1 MTTDTLY
8 YLLREGSTRE
18 EQWSWEDIEAL
29 HRSGELTAQARIFLP
44 DEDRW
49 ALLSETRLSH
59 SRPADGVHA
68 GAASASG
75 EDAASERAALEEAYR
90 EAVER
95 IGADDALEA
104 LLDAG
109 ALAMQLGRR
118 EEAQGYFQ
126 QVLDR
131 YPYHPRAA
139 QEIKRRFAPAEQRK
153 FRSLDRPAPVWD
165 DLAGAAAMP
174 LARGP
179 IHFFAP
185 ALALAGLTMVP
196 FGAVAITV
204 FSYLWIFQIME
215 YTARGAV
222 RTPEWNRALKDPAR
236 KVVRPVLLMAAVV
249 VQWAALLIGAAALAM
264 TAGGVKGVSLWSYMA
279 GSPLF
284 VVAAWVV
291 AALYLPAATVST
303 GGFTG
308 SVAKTLDPRRLVRMV
323 GRMEHEYVYSV
334 ALLGVLVAAVATVRA
349 ITGSIPMAGNVMLG
363 LALAYALPL
372 AGLVLGRLLGR
383 TGHVI
388 S

>member
-8 YLLREGSTRE
+8 YVLRDGSTRE
-18 EQWSWEDIEAL
+18 EQWSWDDIEAL
-29 HRSGELTAQARIFLP
+29 HRSGELTAKARIFLP

-49 ALLSETRLSH
+49 ALLSETRLGDG
-59 SRPADGVHA
+59 SRGDADAVA
-68 GAASASG
+68 T
-75 EDAASERAALEEAYR
+75 EEAASERAALEEAYR

-95 IGADDALEA
+95 IGVDDALEA
-104 LLDAG
+104 MLDAG
-109 ALAMQLGRR
+109 ALAIQVGRL
-118 EEAQGYFQ
+118 EEARTYFQ
-126 QVLDR
+126 QVLNR

-139 QEIKRRFAPAEQRK
+139 QEIKRRFSPAEQRK
-153 FRSLDRPAPVWD
+153 FQSLERPAPVWE

-179 IHFFAP
+179 IHFFVP
-185 ALALAGLTMVP
+185 AALFAGLAFIP
-196 FGAVAITV
+196 LGGVAITV
-204 FSYLWIFQIME
+204 LSFLWMFQIME

-222 RTPEWNRALKDPAR
+222 RTPEWDRALKDPGR
-236 KVVRPVLLMAAVV
+236 KLLRPALLMGAVV
-249 VQWAALLIGAAALAM
+249 AQWAALLVGAALVAM
-264 TAGGVKGVSLWSYMA
+264 QVGGVKGESVWGYMA

-284 VVAAWVV
+284 VVVVWIV

-303 GGFTG
+303 GGFVG

-323 GRMEHEYVYSV
+323 GRMEHEYVYTV
-334 ALLGVLVAAVATVRA
+334 ALLGVLVAAVAILCA
-349 ITGSIPMAGNVMLG
+349 LTGPIPVVGNVVLG
-363 LALAYALPL
+363 IALAYALPV

>member
-8 YLLREGSTRE
+8 YVLRDGSTRE
-18 EQWSWEDIEAL
+18 EQWSWDDIEAL
-29 HRSGELTAQARIFLP
+29 HRSGELTAKARIFLP

-49 ALLSETRLSH
+49 ALLSETRLG
-59 SRPADGVHA
+59 DGARGDTDAVTT
-68 GAASASG
+68 
-75 EDAASERAALEEAYR
+75 EEAASERAALEEAYR

-95 IGADDALEA
+95 IGVDDALEA

-109 ALAMQLGRR
+109 ALAIQIGRP
-118 EEAQGYFQ
+118 EEARNYFQ
-126 QVLDR
+126 QVLNR

-139 QEIKRRFAPAEQRK
+139 QEIKRRFSPAEQRK
-153 FRSLDRPAPVWD
+153 FQSLERPAPVWE

-179 IHFFAP
+179 IPFFVP
-185 ALALAGLTMVP
+185 AALFAGLAFIP
-196 FGAVAITV
+196 LGGVAITV
-204 FSYLWIFQIME
+204 LSFLWVFQIME

-222 RTPEWNRALKDPAR
+222 RTPEWDRALKDPGR
-236 KVVRPVLLMAAVV
+236 KLLRPALLMGAVVAQWAVLLVGV
-249 VQWAALLIGAAALAM
+249 ALVTM
-264 TAGGVKGVSLWSYMA
+264 QVGGVKGEPVWSYMA

-284 VVAAWVV
+284 VVVVWIV

-303 GGFTG
+303 GGFVG
-308 SVAKTLDPRRLVRMV
+308 SVAKTLDPRCLVRMV
-323 GRMEHEYVYSV
+323 GRMEHEYVYTV
-334 ALLGVLVAAVATVRA
+334 ALLGVLVAAVAILRA
-349 ITGSIPMAGNVMLG
+349 LTGPIPVAGNVVLG
-363 LALAYALPL
+363 IALAYALPV